1 MEKKYW
7 SVQRLAV
14 FGVMSALVFTSSWM
28 QIPIGD
34 VSRVH
39 LGNGFCALTG
49 LLFGPW
55 VGGLASG
62 VGSMLF
68 DFTNPMYIAESWIT
82 FLTKF
87 AIGFLAGLISW
98 GGLKQKAAAVHT
110 MGRDIAGAVV
120 GVLAYVALYMGKSFI
135 VMYCIERQT
144 LGAVQ
149 VQMLTKL
156 ASSMVNAVAGAAPG
170 GAVCPGNVNRDKKR
184 RLLARSLLFLRQK
197 PGSTGSSSRAVMA
210 KGRWSARC
218 TSSPGSGPPSRKG
231 EAGSWRQ

>member
-34 VSRVH
+34 VSRVP

-87 AIGFLAGLISW
+87 AIGFI
-98 GGLKQKAAAVHT
+98 T
-110 MGRDIAGAVV
+110 
-120 GVLAYVALYMGKSFI
+120 FI
-135 VMYCIERQT
+135 T
-144 LGAVQ
+144 
-149 VQMLTKL
+149 
-156 ASSMVNAVAGAAPG
+156 
-170 GAVCPGNVNRDKKR
+170 
-184 RLLARSLLFLRQK
+184 FF
-197 PGSTGSSSRAVMA
+197 
-210 KGRWSARC
+210 
-218 TSSPGSGPPSRKG
+218 TSITSITSITFITFITFFTIIYNGYNIIIYNGFIIRI
-231 EAGSWRQ
+231 

>member
-39 LGNGFCALTG
+39 LGNGFCALIG

-87 AIGFLAGLISW
+87 FIGFLAGLIAHRS
-98 GGLKQKAAAVHT
+98 GNISL
-110 MGRDIAGAVV
+110 GRDVLGASV
-120 GVLAYVALYMGKSFI
+120 GSVTYVALYLLKSFI
-135 VMYCIERQT
+135 MKFYIEGQA

-149 VQMLTKL
+149 TQLVTKGVTSL
-156 ASSMVNAVAGAAPG
+156 INAVL
-170 GAVCPGNVNRDKKR
+170 AVVVSV
-184 RLLARSLLFLRQK
+184 LLAKAVRPALRK
-197 PGSTGSSSRAVMA
+197 
-210 KGRWSARC
+210 
-218 TSSPGSGPPSRKG
+218 
-231 EAGSWRQ
+231 AGILSE

>member
-7 SVQRLAV
+7 NVQRLAV

-55 VGGLASG
+55 VGGFASG

-87 AIGFLAGLISW
+87 AGGFLAALISW
-98 GGLKQKAAAVHT
+98 GGLRQKAAAVHT
-110 MGRDIAGAVV
+110 LGRDVAGAVT

-135 VMYCIERQT
+135 VMYCIERQA

-156 ASSMVNAVAGAAPG
+156 ASSMVNAVAGAIV
-170 GAVCPGNVNRDKKR
+170 AV
-184 RLLARSLLFLRQK
+184 LLAKALRPALHRAGLF
-197 PGSTGSSSRAVMA
+197 
-210 KGRWSARC
+210 AR
-218 TSSPGSGPPSRKG
+218 
-231 EAGSWRQ
+231 EM

>member
-1 MEKKYW
+1 MEKKFW

-14 FGVMSALVFTSSWM
+14 FGLMSALVFASSWM

-62 VGSMLF
+62 MGSMLF
-68 DFTNPMYIAESWIT
+68 DFTNPLYIAESWIT

-87 AIGFLAGLISW
+87 FIGFVAGLIARKGMGKSPAAQRAW
-98 GGLKQKAAAVHT
+98 DIAAAV
-110 MGRDIAGAVV
+110 AGTLTYVV
-120 GVLAYVALYMGKSFI
+120 LYLGKSFI
-135 VMYCIERQT
+135 IMYFIERQT

-149 VQMLTKL
+149 VQLVTKL
-156 ASSMVNAVAGAAPG
+156 LSSLINAGAGVLVAVILA
-170 GAVCPGNVNRDKKR
+170 GALRPALKR
-184 RLLARSLLFLRQK
+184 AGLFRKQLLR
-197 PGSTGSSSRAVMA
+197 
-210 KGRWSARC
+210 
-218 TSSPGSGPPSRKG
+218 
-231 EAGSWRQ
+231 

>member
-110 MGRDIAGAVV
+110 MGRDNAGAVV

-156 ASSMVNAVAGAAPG
+156 ASSMVNAVAGAIV
-170 GAVCPGNVNRDKKR
+170 AV
-184 RLLARSLLFLRQK
+184 LLAKALRPALHRAGLF
-197 PGSTGSSSRAVMA
+197 
-210 KGRWSARC
+210 AR
-218 TSSPGSGPPSRKG
+218 
-231 EAGSWRQ
+231 EM

>member
-1 MEKKYW
+1 MEKKFW

-14 FGVMSALVFTSSWM
+14 FGLMSALVFASSWM

-62 VGSMLF
+62 MGSMLF
-68 DFTNPMYIAESWIT
+68 DFTNPLYIAESWIT

-87 AIGFLAGLISW
+87 FIGFLAGLIARR
-98 GGLKQKAAAVHT
+98 GAGKNPAAQRVW
-110 MGRDIAGAVV
+110 DIVGAVT
-120 GVLAYVALYMGKSFI
+120 GTLAYVVLYLGKSFI
-135 VMYCIERQT
+135 MMYFIERQT

-149 VQMLTKL
+149 VQLVTKL
-156 ASSMVNAVAGAAPG
+156 LSSLINAGAGVLVAVILA
-170 GAVCPGNVNRDKKR
+170 GALRPALKR
-184 RLLARSLLFLRQK
+184 AGLFRKQLL
-197 PGSTGSSSRAVMA
+197 
-210 KGRWSARC
+210 C
-218 TSSPGSGPPSRKG
+218 
-231 EAGSWRQ
+231 